1 MTSAAITERGS
12 IMNLAAV
19 NVPAKTDIS
28 DTGFTQVMDKAVN
41 AKKSADAP
49 GGTAAAR
56 DGRFSGE
63 KISDGK
69 ENSVNSGD
77 EDRRTEEVR
86 RQDKPD
92 AAGDSGQT
100 VRKDAAAADDEI
112 SEAGEEAAAL
122 EAGRVFSEQAEE
134 LVETVAESL
143 SVETE
148 KVMQAMQEL
157 GMGLTDILD
166 PGRMTELIMAVTGE
180 DRMSLVTD
188 EALYGILQDL
198 TAAVRESGENLM
210 NELSVSAE
218 EFRAMLD
225 KLGAAQKTEEGIVT
239 EPSDEQSGILVGA
252 ADEKPSEAMNT
263 GIEILT
269 ADKQN
274 DGQKPQD
281 SSTMTQNAAQEQGA
295 QNGPRAEIR
304 SETADL
310 QREDKGTGQEL
321 AQEGNPSFAQQ
332 IMNRTNEFVEA
343 LTQEAD
349 SPYAHVDAEQIM
361 KQVTDFIK
369 LQVSSAGSEVELQ
382 LHPAH
387 LGTLN
392 IAVAAKN
399 GIITAQFT
407 AQDEAVRAV
416 LESQV
421 AELKSRLE
429 EQGVKVEAVEVT
441 IASHEFERSLEQ
453 NADQDANE
461 RGEAEAKRRTTRRL
475 NLDEPGDGDAQGLDD
490 GERIARDMMRIH
502 GNRLDYLA

>member
-19 NVPAKTDIS
+19 NVPAKADIS

-56 DGRFSGE
+56 DGRFSDGRF
-63 KISDGK
+63 SDGK
-69 ENSVNSGD
+69 ENSVSSRDG
-77 EDRRTEEVR
+77 DRRTEEVR
-86 RQDKPD
+86 RQDKTD
-92 AAGDSGQT
+92 AAGNSGQT
-100 VRKDAAAADDEI
+100 VRKDTAAADDEI
-112 SEAGEEAAAL
+112 SEAGEEAAAS

-225 KLGAAQKTEEGIVT
+225 KLGAAQKTGEGTVT
-239 EPSDEQSGILVGA
+239 EPSDEQSSILVGA

-263 GIEILT
+263 GIETLT
-269 ADKQN
+269 AAKQDN
-274 DGQKPQD
+274 GQKSQD
-281 SSTMTQNAAQEQGA
+281 SSTMTQNTAQEQGA
-295 QNGPRAEIR
+295 QNGPRTEIR

-310 QREDKGTGQEL
+310 QQEDRGTGQEL

-332 IMNRTNEFVEA
+332 LMNRTNEFVEA

-369 LQVSSAGSEVELQ
+369 LQVNSAGSEVELQ

-475 NLDEPGDGDAQGLDD
+475 NLDELGGEDAQGLDD
-490 GERIARDMMRIH
+490 GERIAKDMMRIH